1 MCDRHGDDRSGLV
14 TAANCSR
21 GLQASILGTVEEVIR
36 RARNGDRDA
45 LAELWRAHNHL
56 LLRYFRGKGMAEP
69 DDLAS
74 TVWVEVAGSLH
85 RFEGDEADFRRW
97 LFTIAA
103 RRRIDEIRSGLRRR
117 QRLERAQQEQV
128 ADTTDLAAAG
138 AERSDEL
145 DRALAL
151 VRTLPPDQAE
161 AVLLRVLGD
170 LSIAEVAEI
179 MGRREGAVR
188 VLVHRGLRR
197 LATRPRVTDGR
208 SGTMSS
214 S

>member
-1 MCDRHGDDRSGLV
+1 M
-14 TAANCSR
+14 
-21 GLQASILGTVEEVIR
+21 SILGTVEEVIR
-36 RARNGDRDA
+36 RARAGDRDA
-45 LAELWRAHNHL
+45 LAELWRTHNHL
-56 LLRYFRGKGMAEP
+56 LLRYFRGKGVADP

-103 RRRIDEIRSGLRRR
+103 RRRIDGIRAGIRRK
-117 QRLERAQQEQV
+117 QRLEREQQHHV
-128 ADTTDLAAAG
+128 ADTSDLAARGVEQSA
-138 AERSDEL
+138 EL

-151 VRTLPPDQAE
+151 IRTLPPDQAE

-170 LSIAEVAEI
+170 FSVAEVAEI
-179 MGRREGAVR
+179 MGRRDGAVR
-188 VLVHRGLRR
+188 VLVHRGLKR
-197 LATRPRVTDGR
+197 LASRPGVTDGQD
-208 SGTMSS
+208 GTMSS